1 MNEIEKKLFDY
12 ITETFEID
20 ADDPD
25 FGMDVDL
32 FETGFLDSL
41 GSFSIIN
48 FIEETWGVEITQ
60 KDLTLYPMNSIQEI
74 AQVVGQKL

>member
-1 MNEIEKKLFDY
+1 MNEMEKKLFDY

>member
-1 MNEIEKKLFDY
+1 MSEIVKKLFDY
-12 ITETFEID
+12 ITGTFEID
-20 ADDPD
+20 ENDPD
-25 FGMDVDL
+25 FGVDVDL

-48 FIEETWGVEITQ
+48 FIEDTWGVEITQ

-74 AQVVGQKL
+74 AQVVARKL

>member
-1 MNEIEKKLFDY
+1 MSEIEKKLFDY
-12 ITETFEID
+12 ITSTFEID
-20 ADDPD
+20 ENDLD
-25 FGMDVDL
+25 FGVDVDL

-48 FIEETWGVEITQ
+48 FIEDTWGVEITQ

-74 AQVVGQKL
+74 AQVVARKL

>member
-32 FETGFLDSL
+32 FETGFLYSL

>member
-1 MNEIEKKLFDY
+1 MSEIEKKLFDY
-12 ITETFEID
+12 ITSTIEID
-20 ADDPD
+20 ENDPD
-25 FGMDVDL
+25 FGVDVDL

-48 FIEETWGVEITQ
+48 FIEDTWGVEITQ

-74 AQVVGQKL
+74 AQVVARKL

>member
-1 MNEIEKKLFDY
+1 M
-12 ITETFEID
+12 
-20 ADDPD
+20 
-25 FGMDVDL
+25 
-32 FETGFLDSL
+32 DSL

>member
-20 ADDPD
+20 VDDPD
-25 FGMDVDL
+25 FGVDVDL

>member
-1 MNEIEKKLFDY
+1 MNEIEKKLLDY

-60 KDLTLYPMNSIQEI
+60 KDLTLYPMNSIDRKS
-74 AQVVGQKL
+74 VV

>member
-1 MNEIEKKLFDY
+1 MNEIEKKLFVY

-32 FETGFLDSL
+32 IETGFLDSL